1 MGRGATYFGVFLV
14 AMATLMLEILII
26 RIISVIAWYH
36 LAFFVISLAM
46 LGLTAGAILVFLWPK
61 LFPAEKAATRLAQSS
76 LWFALSIPLALMIA
90 LRIPMNPVTDAGSF
104 LSLLMAGSAWAL
116 PFIAGGVTIT
126 LALTQAGLPAG
137 KVYGIDLCGAAAG
150 CASVIIVLRFMDAP
164 SGAIF
169 AGAVAALAAV
179 FFAYAAGSRLHWAG
193 LAVAGLTLLT
203 LANAA
208 SSPPPLRPTLIKG
221 KHEDAG
227 TLAYARWNTYSRVT
241 MTRPRTVTP
250 FFWSV
255 SPRIPEAS
263 LQPVNM
269 SMILIDSLAGTAMA
283 IGPMPV
289 TENHYLGWDMPA
301 FAQFLRPTGP
311 AAVIGVGG
319 GRDILEAL
327 RAGHKPVVGLEIN
340 DLIVGLHDSEFSDLA
355 RHPDVEI
362 VADEARSYLN
372 RETRRF
378 DLITMSL
385 VDTWAASA
393 VGAYSLS
400 ENGLYTVEGWET
412 FLSRLTPAGIF
423 TVSRWYVPASPV
435 ETARMIALAM
445 QALWSTGADHPQ
457 DHMVLIYNPD
467 TSGRVLATLLVS
479 PSPLSD
485 ADLRLVDEMTARLG
499 YKILVAPGR
508 RPENSLLREL
518 TAQATPAAMMTWAGS
533 QAMDLYP
540 STDNRPFFF
549 NTLKPGDWLRSD
561 LAASGR
567 DDPSVL
573 GNLQATQTLIYATLV
588 ALILT
593 VVTIVLPLLW
603 RRRSL
608 PSLGGTNIAAAALY
622 FAAIG
627 LGFMFVQ
634 MGLLSRL
641 NVLLGHPTLAL
652 VVVLGSIIFFTG
664 MGSLLSTHIPL
675 NRGHVRVVYPL
686 IPAALILAGSY
697 FMLPLMSWGATGGL
711 AVRAAISILLI
722 APVGLG
728 LGLCFPLGLRI
739 VTRLEA
745 SHAGG
750 KGGMGPWLWGIN
762 GAFGVCAGGLAL
774 ATSMVWGIQ
783 TTMIV
788 GSLCYT
794 LLPLCTYRLIRSAE

>member
-1 MGRGATYFGVFLV
+1 V
-14 AMATLMLEILII
+14 A
-26 RIISVIAWYH
+26 
-36 LAFFVISLAM
+36 
-46 LGLTAGAILVFLWPK
+46 
-61 LFPAEKAATRLAQSS
+61 
-76 LWFALSIPLALMIA
+76 
-90 LRIPMNPVTDAGSF
+90 
-104 LSLLMAGSAWAL
+104 
-116 PFIAGGVTIT
+116 
-126 LALTQAGLPAG
+126 
-137 KVYGIDLCGAAAG
+137 
-150 CASVIIVLRFMDAP
+150 
-164 SGAIF
+164 
-169 AGAVAALAAV
+169 
-179 FFAYAAGSRLHWAG
+179 
-193 LAVAGLTLLT
+193 
-203 LANAA
+203 
-208 SSPPPLRPTLIKG
+208 
-221 KHEDAG
+221 
-227 TLAYARWNTYSRVT
+227 
-241 MTRPRTVTP
+241 
-250 FFWSV
+250 
-255 SPRIPEAS
+255 
-263 LQPVNM
+263 
-269 SMILIDSLAGTAMA
+269 
-283 IGPMPV
+283 
-289 TENHYLGWDMPA
+289 ENRYLGWDMPA

-340 DLIVGLHDSEFSDLA
+340 DLIVGLHDSEFSNLA
-355 RHPDVEI
+355 HHPDVEM

-412 FLSRLTPAGIF
+412 FLSRLTPEGIF
-423 TVSRWYVPASPV
+423 TVSRWFVPEAPV
-435 ETARMIALAM
+435 ETARMMALAM

-457 DHMVLIYNPD
+457 DHLVLIYNPNS
-467 TSGRVLATLLVS
+467 SGRVLATLLVS
-479 PSPLSD
+479 PSPLSTED
-485 ADLRLVDEMTARLG
+485 QRQVDEMAARLG
-499 YKILVAPGR
+499 FQVLVSPGR
-508 RPENSLLREL
+508 TPASPLLKEL
-518 TAQATPAAMMTWAGS
+518 TAQPTPAAMMAWAGT
-533 QAMDLYP
+533 QPMDLIP
-540 STDNRPFFF
+540 PTDDRPFFF
-549 NTLKPGDWLRSD
+549 NTLRPGDWLRSD
-561 LAASGR
+561 LVASGR

-593 VVTIVLPLLW
+593 LLTIVLPLVL

-608 PSLGGTNIAAAALY
+608 PSLGGASITAAALY

-664 MGSLLSTHIPL
+664 MGSLLSTRVPL
-675 NRGHVRVVYPL
+675 DRGHMRVIYPL

-697 FMLPLMSWGATGGL
+697 FMMPLMEWGATGGL
-711 AVRAAISILLI
+711 AMRAGISILLI

-728 LGLCFPLGLRI
+728 LGLCFPVGLRL
-739 VTRLEA
+739 VTRLEE
-745 SHAGG
+745 SHPGG

-762 GAFGVCAGGLAL
+762 GAFGVCASGLAL

-794 LLPLCTYRLIRSAE
+794 LLPLCTYRLVTASGRQRRARPGT